1 MRIRDWSSDVCSSD
15 LHGAGLAQRLPRLT
29 QHHPPKTAV
38 RKTPQGDSVKK
49 LSTLLIA
56 GAAIAVAAPVHAK
69 KTNLTVSSRSEE
81 RRVGNEYSSTCRS
94 RWSPNKY
101 KKNQMQI
108 TKK

>member
-69 KTNLTVSSRSEE
+69 KTQLTVSSWLPPTHAVVADFLVPWGEE
-81 RRVGNEYSSTCRS
+81 ISKADRTSTRLNSSH
-94 RWSPNKY
+94 
-101 KKNQMQI
+101 
-108 TKK
+108 